1 MQTDTKDGGLAQL
14 CAQPAT
20 YTGPDGRTVLVAPIK
35 IRQLGAFARAVEP
48 LLADL
53 AGLAGQDDAVRG
65 SALMLLAARRADA
78 VASLVVSATDCD
90 ASWLGEQDLVVLVEL
105 LAHVLEVNADFFVQ
119 RLLPQLER
127 LLPRL
132 SQRIEALTG
141 SA

>member
-78 VASLVVSATDCD
+78 VASLIFSSSACCPNWSGCCR
-90 ASWLGEQDLVVLVEL
+90 A
-105 LAHVLEVNADFFVQ
+105 
-119 RLLPQLER
+119 
-127 LLPRL
+127 
-132 SQRIEALTG
+132 
-141 SA
+141 

>member
-1 MQTDTKDGGLAQL
+1 MQTDTTDGGLAQL

-20 YTGPDGRTVLVAPIK
+20 YTAPDGRTVLVAPIK

-53 AGLAGQDDAVRG
+53 AGLAGQDAVRG
-65 SALMLLAARRADA
+65 GALMLLAARRADA

-132 SQRIEALTG
+132 SQRIEALAG